1 MHNDNNPR
9 RRPPRSILNKENPTK
24 QTIMKPTDYLIIFVL
39 ALLHCTQAFVPLYT
53 TTTKA
58 QTSLKV
64 DDVTTGTVLAAYKN
78 SKTTSNGSNKVSNK
92 SKGLSGDDDEKGGV
106 FSKPA
111 NLIFLPLVA
120 IFGLDLVLN
129 ILVVVKRSIE
139 VALTGQ
145 YTCTGPWC

>member
-1 MHNDNNPR
+1 MLPLFIFILTLAHCSEAFAPLHATTSSAN
-9 RRPPRSILNKENPTK
+9 SILKTR
-24 QTIMKPTDYLIIFVL
+24 
-39 ALLHCTQAFVPLYT
+39 
-53 TTTKA
+53 
-58 QTSLKV
+58 
-64 DDVTTGTVLAAYKN
+64 TVLTAYKK
-78 SKTTSNGSNKVSNK
+78 SKTTSSANKKVSNRN
-92 SKGLSGDDDEKGGV
+92 KGSSEDDDEKGGV

-111 NLIFLPLVA
+111 NLIFLPFVA